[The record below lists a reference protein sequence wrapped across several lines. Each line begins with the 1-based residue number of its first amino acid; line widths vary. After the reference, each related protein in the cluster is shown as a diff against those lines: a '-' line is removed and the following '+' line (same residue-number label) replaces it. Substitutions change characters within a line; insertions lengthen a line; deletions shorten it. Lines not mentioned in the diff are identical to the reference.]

1 MSMASNER
9 IVPVAIESEMR
20 NSYLNYSMSVIISR
34 ALPDVR
40 DGLKPVHRR
49 VLTAMNDLS
58 LSHTR
63 AYRKSAKV
71 TGDVTGNYHPH
82 GTQAVYDTIVRM
94 AQEFALRYPLVDGQG
109 NFGSVDGDP
118 AAAERYTEVRMTA
131 FAEEMLADLDKE
143 TVDFGPNYDE
153 SRTMPMVLPAKVP
166 NLLVNGAAGIAV
178 GMATNIPPHNMR
190 EICEAAIAVLDN
202 PELPDEDLLKI
213 VRGPDFPT
221 AGIVLGRL
229 GIREAYTTG
238 RGRVI
243 VRARTH
249 VEEMKGER
257 EAIII
262 DELPYQVNKASLIE
276 RIAELVKDE
285 VITDIADIRDESS
298 REGMRAVII
307 LKRDADARVVEN
319 QLFKH
324 TQMQITFGII
334 MLALVN
340 NRPEVLSLHELLQHW
355 LNHREAVVVR
365 RTRFDL
371 RKAEERAHI
380 LEGLR
385 IALDHIDEIVALIR
399 GSKDVETARGGLMTK
414 FKLSEAQASAILEMR
429 LQRLTGLERQKV
441 EDEYQELLKII
452 AELKAIL
459 ADRARV
465 LEVIRKE
472 IEEIRDAYG
481 DERKTEIV
489 DAGPVDF
496 NIEDLIAEEDMVITI
511 SHAGYIKR
519 IALDAYR
526 QQKRGGRGVTGIK
539 MRDEDFVEHIFIA
552 STHSYILFFTDL
564 GRCHW
569 VKVHEIPEAGRAAR
583 GKAIVNLLG
592 LQEGERI
599 SGRIPVSEFRE
610 DQYLVL
616 ATKRGVIKKTVLSD
630 YGRPRRGG
638 IIAVNLRDGDALI
651 GAAIT
656 NGSQEIVLAKKN
668 GRSIRFNESGVR
680 AMGRAATGVKGTTLV
695 GDDEVVAMV
704 VVGAA
709 ATLLTVT
716 QNGFGKRSPIEDYPV
731 KNRGGIGVINIKTTE
746 RNGKVVTIQEVK
758 DNDQM
763 MIITKNGIV
772 IRCPIGGINVIGR
785 NTQGVRLINLEES
798 DRVVDVAHL
807 AVEEEDES

>member
-1 MSMASNER
+1 
-9 IVPVAIESEMR
+9 
-20 NSYLNYSMSVIISR
+20 MSVIISR

-58 LSHTR
+58 LAHNR

-82 GTQAVYDTIVRM
+82 GTTAVYDTIVRM
-94 AQEFALRYPLVDGQG
+94 AQDFALRYPLVDGQG

-131 FAEEMLADLDKE
+131 FAEELLADLEKE

-153 SRTMPMVLPAKVP
+153 SRTMPLVLPAKVP

-178 GMATNIPPHNMR
+178 GMATNIPPHNIR
-190 EICEAAIAVLDN
+190 EICDASIAVLDN
-202 PELPDEDLLKI
+202 PDIPDEELLRI
-213 VRGPDFPT
+213 VKGPDFPT
-221 AGIVLGRL
+221 AGIVLGKL

-249 VEEMKGER
+249 VEETKGDR

-262 DELPYQVNKASLIE
+262 DELPYQVNKATLIE
-276 RIAELVKDE
+276 RIADLVKDD
-285 VITDIADIRDESS
+285 VISEIADIRDESN
-298 REGMRAVII
+298 REGMRVVII

-340 NRPEVLSLHELLQHW
+340 NRPEVLSLHELIQHW

-365 RTRFDL
+365 RTKFEL

-385 IALDHIDEIVALIR
+385 IALDHIDAVVALIR
-399 GSKDVETARGGLMTK
+399 ASRDVETARNGLMAQ
-414 FKLSEAQASAILEMR
+414 FKLSEAQSNAILEMR

-441 EDEYQELLKII
+441 EDEYNELLKLI

-459 ADRARV
+459 ADRQRV
-465 LEVIRKE
+465 LGVIRTE
-472 IEEIRDAYG
+472 IAEIREAYG

-489 DAGPVDF
+489 DAGPADF
-496 NIEDLIAEEDMVITI
+496 NVEDLIAEEDMVITI

-599 SGRIPVSEFRE
+599 SGRVPVSEFRE

-616 ATKRGVIKKTVLSD
+616 ATKRGIIKKTVLSD

-651 GAAIT
+651 AAAIT

-668 GRSIRFNESGVR
+668 GRTIRFNESGVR

-695 GDDEVVAMV
+695 GDDEVVGMV
-704 VVGAA
+704 VVGAG
-709 ATLLTVT
+709 ATLLSVT
-716 QNGFGKRSPIEDYPV
+716 ENGFGKRSPLEDYPV

-772 IRCPIGGINVIGR
+772 IRCPISGISIIGR
-785 NTQGVRLINLEES
+785 NTQGVRLINLEDT

-807 AVEEEDES
+807 AMEDEAEAEA

>member
-1 MSMASNER
+1 MSTNER
-9 IVPVAIESEMR
+9 IVPIPIETEMR

-58 LSHTR
+58 LAHTR
-63 AYRKSAKV
+63 PYRKSAKV

-82 GTQAVYDTIVRM
+82 GTTAVYDTIVRM
-94 AQEFALRYPLVDGQG
+94 AQDFALRYPLVDGQG

-118 AAAERYTEVRMTA
+118 AAAERYTEIRMTA
-131 FAEEMLADLDKE
+131 FAEEMLADLEKE

-190 EICEAAIAVLDN
+190 EICDAAIAVLDN
-202 PELPDEDLLKI
+202 SEVSDEELLKI
-213 VRGPDFPT
+213 VKGPDFPT

-249 VEEMKGER
+249 MEEMKGDR

-262 DELPYQVNKASLIE
+262 DELPYQVNKATLIE

-285 VITDIADIRDESS
+285 VISDIADIRDESS
-298 REGMRAVII
+298 REGMRVVII
-307 LKRDADARVVEN
+307 LKRDGDSRVVEN

-324 TQMQITFGII
+324 TQMQVTFGII
-334 MLALVN
+334 MLSLVN
-340 NRPEVLSLHELLQHW
+340 NRPEVLSLHEMLQHW

-365 RTRFDL
+365 RTKFDL

-385 IALDHIDEIVALIR
+385 IALDHIDEVVALIR
-399 GSKDVETARGGLMTK
+399 ASKDTETARNGLMTN
-414 FKLSEAQASAILEMR
+414 FKLSEIQASAILDMR

-441 EDEYQELLKII
+441 EDEYQELLKLI

-465 LEVIRKE
+465 LGVIRTE
-472 IEEIRDAYG
+472 IAEIREAYG

-489 DAGPVDF
+489 DAGPADF
-496 NIEDLIAEEDMVITI
+496 NVEDLIAEEDMVITI

-592 LQEGERI
+592 LQEGERV
-599 SGRIPVSEFRE
+599 SGRLKVAEFRE

-651 GAAIT
+651 AAAIT
-656 NGSQEIVLAKKN
+656 NGDQEIVLAKKN
-668 GRSIRFNESGVR
+668 GRSIRFHEKTVR
-680 AMGRAATGVKGTTLV
+680 PMGRSATGVKGTTLV
-695 GDDEVVAMV
+695 GDDEVVGMV
-704 VVGAA
+704 VVGAGA
-709 ATLLTVT
+709 SLLTVT
-716 QNGFGKRSPIEDYPV
+716 ENGYGKRSPLEEYPV
-731 KNRGGIGVINIKTTE
+731 KGRGGIGVINIKTTD

-772 IRCPIGGINVIGR
+772 IRCPISGINVIGR
-785 NTQGVRLINLEES
+785 NTQGVRLINLEDT

-807 AVEEEDES
+807 AVEDEDEAQ

>member
-1 MSMASNER
+1 MSINER
-9 IVPVAIESEMR
+9 IVPVAIVDEMR

-58 LSHTR
+58 LAHNR
-63 AYRKSAKV
+63 AFRKSAKV

-94 AQEFALRYPLVDGQG
+94 AQDFALRYPLVDGQG

-118 AAAERYTEVRMTA
+118 PAAERYTEVRMTA
-131 FAEEMLADLDKE
+131 FAEEMLADLEKE

-153 SRTMPMVLPAKVP
+153 SRTMPIVLPAKVP
-166 NLLVNGAAGIAV
+166 NLLVNGSAGIAV

-190 EICEAAIAVLDN
+190 EICDAAIVVLDN
-202 PELPDEDLLKI
+202 PDVADEDLLHI
-213 VRGPDFPT
+213 VKGPDFPT

-238 RGRVI
+238 RGRVV

-249 VEEMKGER
+249 VEETKGDR

-262 DELPYQVNKASLIE
+262 DELPYQVNKAMLIE
-276 RIAELVKDE
+276 RIADLVKDD
-285 VITDIADIRDESS
+285 VVGDIADIRDESN
-298 REGMRAVII
+298 REGMRVVII

-324 TQMQITFGII
+324 TQMQVTFGII

-340 NRPEVLSLHELLQHW
+340 NRPEVLTLREMIQHW
-355 LNHREAVVVR
+355 LNHRESVVLR

-399 GSKDVETARGGLMTK
+399 ASKDVETARAGLMGN
-414 FKLSEAQASAILEMR
+414 FGLSEIQANAILEMR
-429 LQRLTGLERQKV
+429 LQRLTGLERQKI
-441 EDEYQELLKII
+441 EDEYQGLLKLI
-452 AELKAIL
+452 AELKAVL
-459 ADRARV
+459 ADRKKV
-465 LEVIRKE
+465 LAIIKDEIAEVREK
-472 IEEIRDAYG
+472 YG

-496 NIEDLIAEEDMVITI
+496 NVEDLIAEEDMVITI

-519 IALDAYR
+519 LPIDAYR

-539 MRDEDFVEHIFIA
+539 MRDEDFVDNIFIA
-552 STHSYILFFTDL
+552 STHSYILFFTDR

-592 LQEGERI
+592 LQEGERVT
-599 SGRIPVSEFRE
+599 GRVPVSEFRE
-610 DQYLVL
+610 DRFLLL
-616 ATKRGVIKKTVLSD
+616 ATRKGLVKKTNLSE

-638 IIAVNLRDGDALI
+638 IIAVNLRDGDMLI

-656 NGSQEIVLAKKN
+656 NGDQDIVLAKKN
-668 GRSIRFNESGVR
+668 GRSIRFHEGDVR
-680 AMGRAATGVKGTTLV
+680 AMGRAATGVKGTTLREN
-695 GDDEVVAMV
+695 DEVVGMV
-704 VVGAA
+704 VVSKG

-716 QNGFGKRSPIEDYPV
+716 EKGYGKRSPLEEYPV
-731 KNRGGIGVINIKTTE
+731 KGRGGIGVINIKTTD

-763 MIITKNGIV
+763 MLITKDGIV
-772 IRCPIGGINVIGR
+772 IRCPVSGISVIGR
-785 NTQGVRLINLEES
+785 NTQGVRLINLDEG
-798 DRVVDVAHL
+798 DRVVDVAHM
-807 AVEEEDES
+807 AVEEEEA

>member
-1 MSMASNER
+1 MSINER
-9 IVPVAIESEMR
+9 IVPIPIEDEMR

-63 AYRKSAKV
+63 PFRKSAKV

-94 AQEFALRYPLVDGQG
+94 AQDFALRYPLVDGQG

-118 AAAERYTEVRMTA
+118 PAAERYTEVRMTS
-131 FAEEMLADLDKE
+131 FAEEMLADLEKE

-153 SRTMPMVLPAKVP
+153 SRTMPIVLPAKVP

-190 EICEAAIAVLDN
+190 EICDASIAVLDN
-202 PELPDEDLLKI
+202 PDVEIEDLLEVVK
-213 VRGPDFPT
+213 GPDFPT

-229 GIREAYTTG
+229 GIREAYKNG
-238 RGRVI
+238 RGRVV

-249 VEEMKGER
+249 VEETKNDR

-262 DELPYQVNKASLIE
+262 DELPYQVNKAMLIE
-276 RIAELVKDE
+276 RIAELVKDD
-285 VITDIADIRDESS
+285 VISDIADIRDESN
-298 REGMRAVII
+298 REGMRVVII
-307 LKRDADARVVEN
+307 LKRDADVRVVEN
-319 QLFKH
+319 QLYKH
-324 TQMQITFGII
+324 TQMQMTFGII

-340 NRPEVLSLHELLQHW
+340 NRPEVLNLRDMIQHW
-355 LNHREAVVVR
+355 LNHRESVVVR
-365 RTRFDL
+365 RTKYDL

-399 GSKDVETARGGLMTK
+399 ASKDVEAARQGLMSQ
-414 FKLSEAQASAILEMR
+414 FGLSELQANAILEMR
-429 LQRLTGLERQKV
+429 LQRLTGLERQKI
-441 EDEYQELLKII
+441 EDEYQALLKLI
-452 AELKAIL
+452 AELKGIL
-459 ADRARV
+459 ADRAKV
-465 LEVIRKE
+465 LAIIKAE
-472 IEEIRDAYG
+472 IVEMREKYG
-481 DERKTEIV
+481 DDRKTEIV

-539 MRDEDFVEHIFIA
+539 MRDEDFVDNIFIA
-552 STHSYILFFTDL
+552 STHSYILFFTDR

-592 LQEGERI
+592 LQEGERVT
-599 SGRIPVSEFRE
+599 GRVPVGEFR
-610 DQYLVL
+610 DDRFLLMATRSGLV
-616 ATKRGVIKKTVLSD
+616 KKTNLSE

-638 IIAVNLRDGDALI
+638 IIAVNLREGDNLI
-651 GAAIT
+651 GAAVT
-656 NGSQEIVLAKKN
+656 NGDQDIVLAKKN
-668 GRSIRFNESGVR
+668 GRTIRFHEGDVR
-680 AMGRAATGVKGTTLV
+680 AMGRAATGVKGTTLR
-695 GDDEVVAMV
+695 DNDEVVGMV
-704 VVGAA
+704 VVDQGAS
-709 ATLLTVT
+709 LLSVT
-716 QNGFGKRSPIEDYPV
+716 ENGYGKRSPLEEYPV
-731 KNRGGIGVINIKTTE
+731 KGRGGIGVINIKTTA

-763 MIITKNGIV
+763 MLITKDGIV
-772 IRCPIGGINVIGR
+772 IRCPVAGISVIGR
-785 NTQGVRLINLEES
+785 NTQGVRLINLEEG

-807 AVEEEDES
+807 AVEEEEA

>member
-1 MSMASNER
+1 MSTNER
-9 IVPVAIESEMR
+9 IVPVPIESEMR

-58 LSHTR
+58 LAHTR
-63 AYRKSAKV
+63 PYRKSAKV

-82 GTQAVYDTIVRM
+82 GTTAVYDTIVRM
-94 AQEFALRYPLVDGQG
+94 AQDFALRYPLVDGQG

-131 FAEEMLADLDKE
+131 FAEEMLADLEKE
-143 TVDFGPNYDE
+143 TVDYGPNYDE

-190 EICEAAIAVLDN
+190 EICDAAIAVLDN
-202 PELPDEDLLKI
+202 SDIADEELLKI
-213 VRGPDFPT
+213 VKGPDFPT

-249 VEEMKGER
+249 VEEMKGDR

-298 REGMRAVII
+298 REGMRVVII

-340 NRPEVLSLHELLQHW
+340 NRPEVLSLHEMLQHW
-355 LNHREAVVVR
+355 LNHRESVVVR
-365 RTRFDL
+365 RTKFDL

-385 IALDHIDEIVALIR
+385 IALDHIDEIVTLIR
-399 GSKDVETARGGLMTK
+399 GSKDVETARNGLMTK
-414 FKLSEAQASAILEMR
+414 FKLSEIQASAILEMR

-441 EDEYQELLKII
+441 EDEYQELLKLI

-459 ADRARV
+459 ADRSRV
-465 LEVIRKE
+465 LGVIRTE
-472 IEEIRDAYG
+472 IAEIREAYG

-489 DAGPVDF
+489 DAGPADF
-496 NIEDLIAEEDMVITI
+496 NVEDLIAEEDMVITI

-592 LQEGERI
+592 LQEGERV
-599 SGRIPVSEFRE
+599 SGRLKVAEFRE

-638 IIAVNLRDGDALI
+638 IIAVNLRDGDSLI
-651 GAAIT
+651 AAAIT
-656 NGSQEIVLAKKN
+656 NGDQEIVLAKKN
-668 GRSIRFNESGVR
+668 GRSIRFHEKTVR
-680 AMGRAATGVKGTTLV
+680 PMGRSATGVKGTTLV
-695 GDDEVVAMV
+695 GDDEVVGMV
-704 VVGAA
+704 VVGAGA
-709 ATLLTVT
+709 SLLTVT
-716 QNGFGKRSPIEDYPV
+716 ENGYGKRSPLEEYPV
-731 KNRGGIGVINIKTTE
+731 KGRGGIGVINIKTTD

-772 IRCPIGGINVIGR
+772 IRCPISGINVIGR
-785 NTQGVRLINLEES
+785 NTQGVRLINLEDS

-807 AVEEEDES
+807 AVEDEDEA

>member
-1 MSMASNER
+1 MATNER
-9 IVPVAIESEMR
+9 IVPVPIESEMR
-20 NSYLNYSMSVIISR
+20 NSYLDYSMSVIISR

-58 LSHTR
+58 LAHNR

-82 GTQAVYDTIVRM
+82 GTAAVYDTIVRM
-94 AQEFALRYPLVDGQG
+94 AQDFALRYPLVDGQG

-153 SRTMPMVLPAKVP
+153 SRLMPLVLPAKVP

-178 GMATNIPPHNMR
+178 GMATNIPPHNIR
-190 EICEAAIAVLDN
+190 EICEASIAVLDN
-202 PELPDEDLLKI
+202 PELPDEELLRI
-213 VRGPDFPT
+213 VKGPDFPT

-262 DELPYQVNKASLIE
+262 DELPYQVNKATLIE
-276 RIAELVKDE
+276 RIADLVKDD
-285 VITDIADIRDESS
+285 VVSDIADIRDESS
-298 REGMRAVII
+298 REGMRVVII

-340 NRPEVLSLHELLQHW
+340 NRPEVLSLHELIQHW

-365 RTRFDL
+365 RTKFEL

-399 GSKDVETARGGLMTK
+399 GSKDVDTARAGLMTR
-414 FKLSEAQASAILEMR
+414 FKLSEAQANAILEMR
-429 LQRLTGLERQKV
+429 LQRLTGLERQKI
-441 EDEYQELLKII
+441 EDEYQELLKLI
-452 AELKAIL
+452 AELKSIL

-465 LEVIRKE
+465 LGVIRRE
-472 IEEIRDAYG
+472 IEEVRDAYG

-489 DAGPVDF
+489 DAGPADF
-496 NIEDLIAEEDMVITI
+496 NVEDLIAEEDMVITI

-526 QQKRGGRGVTGIK
+526 QQRRGGRGVTGIK
-539 MRDEDFVEHIFIA
+539 MRDEDFVEHLFIA

-583 GKAIVNLLG
+583 GKAVVNLLG

-599 SGRIPVSEFRE
+599 SGRVPVSEFRE

-616 ATKRGVIKKTVLSD
+616 ATRRGIIKKTVLSD

-638 IIAVNLRDGDALI
+638 IIAVNLRDGDSLI
-651 GAAIT
+651 AAAIT
-656 NGSQEIVLAKKN
+656 NGGQEIVLAKKN
-668 GRSIRFNESGVR
+668 GRSIRFHESDVR

-695 GDDEVVAMV
+695 GDDEVVGMV
-704 VVGAA
+704 VVAA
-709 ATLLTVT
+709 GATLLTVT
-716 QNGFGKRSPIEDYPV
+716 ENGFGKRSPLEDYPV
-731 KNRGGIGVINIKTTE
+731 KHRGGIGVINIKTTV

-772 IRCPIGGINVIGR
+772 IRCPISGISVIGR
-785 NTQGVRLINLEES
+785 NTQGVRLINLEDN

-807 AVEEEDES
+807 AMEDEDEA

>member
-1 MSMASNER
+1 MANNER
-9 IVPVAIESEMR
+9 IVPVPIESEMR

-58 LSHTR
+58 LTHTR

-82 GTQAVYDTIVRM
+82 GTAAVYDTIVRM

-118 AAAERYTEVRMTA
+118 PAAERYTEVRMTA
-131 FAEEMLADLDKE
+131 FAEELLADLEKE
-143 TVDFGPNYDE
+143 TVDYGPNYDE
-153 SRTMPMVLPAKVP
+153 SRTMPLVMPSRVP

-190 EICEAAIAVLDN
+190 EICDASIAVLNN
-202 PELPDEDLLKI
+202 PDVPDDELLQI
-213 VRGPDFPT
+213 VKGPDFPT
-221 AGIVLGRL
+221 AGIVLGKL
-229 GIREAYTTG
+229 GISEAYRTG

-249 VEEMKGER
+249 VEEMKGDR

-262 DELPYQVNKASLIE
+262 DELPYQVNKAMLIE
-276 RIAELVKDE
+276 RIAELVKDD
-285 VITDIADIRDESS
+285 VISDIADIRDESS
-298 REGMRAVII
+298 REGMRVVII
-307 LKRDADARVVEN
+307 LKRDADVRVVEN

-324 TQMQITFGII
+324 TQMQVTFGII

-340 NRPEVLSLHELLQHW
+340 NRPEVLALRDMIQHW
-355 LNHREAVVVR
+355 LNHREAVVLR
-365 RTRFDL
+365 RTKFDL

-399 GSKDVETARGGLMTK
+399 GSKDVETARSGLMTR
-414 FKLSEAQASAILEMR
+414 FGLSEVQASAILEMR
-429 LQRLTGLERQKV
+429 LQRLTGLERQKI
-441 EDEYQELLKII
+441 EDEYQELLKLI
-452 AELKAIL
+452 AELKSILGDRKKVLAII
-459 ADRARV
+459 
-465 LEVIRKE
+465 ESEIKE
-472 IEEIRDAYG
+472 IREKYG
-481 DERKTEIV
+481 DDRKTEIL
-489 DAGPVDF
+489 DSGPVDF
-496 NIEDLIAEEDMVITI
+496 NVEDLIAEEDMVITI

-539 MRDEDFVEHIFIA
+539 MRDEDFVEHIFVA
-552 STHSYILFFTDL
+552 STHSYILFFTDM

-599 SGRIPVSEFRE
+599 AGRVPVSKFRD

-616 ATKRGVIKKTVLSD
+616 ATKKGVIKKTVLSD

-638 IIAVNLRDGDALI
+638 IIAVNLRDGDELI
-651 GAAIT
+651 DAAIT
-656 NGSQEIVLAKKN
+656 NGTQDIVLAKKN
-668 GRSIRFNESGVR
+668 GRSIRFHESGVR

-695 GDDEVVAMV
+695 SDDEVVGMV
-704 VVGAA
+704 VVDTG

-716 QNGFGKRSPIEDYPV
+716 ENGFGKRSPLEDYPV
-731 KNRGGIGVINIKTTE
+731 KGRGGIGVINIKASA

-772 IRCPIGGINVIGR
+772 IRCPISGISVIGR
-785 NTQGVRLINLEES
+785 NTQGVRLINLE
-798 DRVVDVAHL
+798 DDDKVVDVAHL
-807 AVEEEDES
+807 AMEDEAEA

>member
-1 MSMASNER
+1 MATNER
-9 IVPVAIESEMR
+9 IVPVPIESEMR
-20 NSYLNYSMSVIISR
+20 NSYLDYSMSVIISR

-58 LSHTR
+58 LAHNR

-82 GTQAVYDTIVRM
+82 GTAAVYDTIVRM
-94 AQEFALRYPLVDGQG
+94 AQDFALRYPLVDGQG

-153 SRTMPMVLPAKVP
+153 SRLMPLVLPAKVP

-178 GMATNIPPHNMR
+178 GMATNIPPHNIR
-190 EICEAAIAVLDN
+190 EICEASIAVLDN
-202 PELPDEDLLKI
+202 PELPDEELLRI
-213 VRGPDFPT
+213 VKGPDFPT

-262 DELPYQVNKASLIE
+262 DELPYQVNKATLIE
-276 RIAELVKDE
+276 RIADLVKDD
-285 VITDIADIRDESS
+285 VVSDIADIRDESS
-298 REGMRAVII
+298 REGMRVVII

-340 NRPEVLSLHELLQHW
+340 NRPEVLSLHELIQHW

-365 RTRFDL
+365 RTKFEL

-399 GSKDVETARGGLMTK
+399 GSKDVDTARAGLMTR
-414 FKLSEAQASAILEMR
+414 FKLSEAQANAILEMR
-429 LQRLTGLERQKV
+429 LQRLTGLERQKI
-441 EDEYQELLKII
+441 EDEYQELLKLI
-452 AELKAIL
+452 AELKSIL

-465 LEVIRKE
+465 LGVIRRE
-472 IEEIRDAYG
+472 IEEVRDAYG

-489 DAGPVDF
+489 DAGPADF
-496 NIEDLIAEEDMVITI
+496 NVEDLIAEEDMVITI

-526 QQKRGGRGVTGIK
+526 QQRRGGRGVTGIK

-583 GKAIVNLLG
+583 GKAVVNLLG

-599 SGRIPVSEFRE
+599 SGRVPVSEFRE

-616 ATKRGVIKKTVLSD
+616 ATRRGIIKKTVLSD

-638 IIAVNLRDGDALI
+638 IIAVNLRDGDSLI
-651 GAAIT
+651 AAAIT
-656 NGSQEIVLAKKN
+656 NGGQEIVLAKKN
-668 GRSIRFNESGVR
+668 GRSIRFHESDVR

-695 GDDEVVAMV
+695 GDDEVVGMV
-704 VVGAA
+704 VVAA
-709 ATLLTVT
+709 GATLLTVT
-716 QNGFGKRSPIEDYPV
+716 ENGFGKRSPLEDYPV
-731 KNRGGIGVINIKTTE
+731 KHRGGIGVINIKTTV

-772 IRCPIGGINVIGR
+772 IRCPISGISVIGR
-785 NTQGVRLINLEES
+785 NTQGVRLINLEDN

-807 AVEEEDES
+807 AMEDEDEA

>member
-1 MSMASNER
+1 MATNER
-9 IVPVAIESEMR
+9 IVPVPIESEMR

-58 LSHTR
+58 LAHTR
-63 AYRKSAKV
+63 PYRKSAKV

-82 GTQAVYDTIVRM
+82 GTTAVYDTIVRM
-94 AQEFALRYPLVDGQG
+94 AQDFALRYPLVDGQG

-131 FAEEMLADLDKE
+131 FAEEMLADLEKE

-202 PELPDEDLLKI
+202 SEIPDEELLKI
-213 VRGPDFPT
+213 VKGPDFPT

-249 VEEMKGER
+249 IEEMKGER

-262 DELPYQVNKASLIE
+262 DELPYQVNKASLVE
-276 RIAELVKDE
+276 RIAELVKDD
-285 VITDIADIRDESS
+285 VISDIADIRDESS
-298 REGMRAVII
+298 REGMRVVII
-307 LKRDADARVVEN
+307 LKRDGDVRVVEN

-324 TQMQITFGII
+324 TQMQVTFGII

-355 LNHREAVVVR
+355 LNHRESVIVR
-365 RTRFDL
+365 RTKFDL

-385 IALDHIDEIVALIR
+385 IALDHIDAIVTLIR
-399 GSKDVETARGGLMTK
+399 GSKDVETARNGLMTQ
-414 FKLSEAQASAILEMR
+414 FKLSEIQASAILEMR

-441 EDEYQELLKII
+441 EDEYQELLKLI
-452 AELKAIL
+452 AELKSIL
-459 ADRARV
+459 ADRAKV
-465 LEVIRKE
+465 LAVIRTE
-472 IEEIRDAYG
+472 IEEVRDAYG

-496 NIEDLIAEEDMVITI
+496 NVEDLIAEEDMVITI

-519 IALDAYR
+519 IALDAYK

-592 LQEGERI
+592 LQEGERV
-599 SGRIPVSEFRE
+599 SGRLKVAEFRE

-651 GAAIT
+651 AAAIT
-656 NGSQEIVLAKKN
+656 NGNQEIVLAKKN
-668 GRSIRFNESGVR
+668 GRTIRFNESHVR
-680 AMGRAATGVKGTTLV
+680 PMGRSATGVKGTTLV
-695 GDDEVVAMV
+695 GDDEVVGMV
-704 VVGAA
+704 VVGAGA
-709 ATLLTVT
+709 SLLSVT
-716 QNGFGKRSPIEDYPV
+716 ENGYGKRSPLEEYPV
-731 KNRGGIGVINIKTTE
+731 KGRGGIGVINIKTTE

-772 IRCPIGGINVIGR
+772 IRCPVSGINVIGR
-785 NTQGVRLINLEES
+785 NTQGVRLINLEDN

-807 AVEEEDES
+807 AVEDEDEA

>member
-1 MSMASNER
+1 MANNER
-9 IVPVAIESEMR
+9 IVPVPIESEMR

-82 GTQAVYDTIVRM
+82 GTTAVYDTIVRM
-94 AQEFALRYPLVDGQG
+94 AQEFSLRYPLVDGQG

-131 FAEEMLADLDKE
+131 FAEELLADLDKE
-143 TVDFGPNYDE
+143 TVDYGPNYDE
-153 SRTMPMVLPAKVP
+153 SRTMPLVMPARVP

-178 GMATNIPPHNMR
+178 GMATNIPPHNLT
-190 EICEAAIAVLDN
+190 EICDASIAVLQN
-202 PELPDEDLLKI
+202 PEVADDELLQI
-213 VRGPDFPT
+213 VKGPDFPT
-221 AGIVLGRL
+221 AGIVLGKL
-229 GIREAYTTG
+229 GISSAYRTG

-249 VEEMKGER
+249 VEEMKNDR

-262 DELPYQVNKASLIE
+262 DELPYQVNKAQLIE
-276 RIAELVKDE
+276 RIAELVKDD
-285 VITDIADIRDESS
+285 VISDIADIRDESS
-298 REGMRAVII
+298 REGMRVVII
-307 LKRDADARVVEN
+307 LKRDADVRVVEN

-324 TQMQITFGII
+324 TQLQVTFGII

-340 NRPEVLSLHELLQHW
+340 NRPEVLSLRDMIQHW
-355 LNHREAVVVR
+355 LNHREAVIVR
-365 RTRFDL
+365 RTKFDL

-399 GSKDVETARGGLMTK
+399 ASKDVETARSGLMSN
-414 FKLSEAQASAILEMR
+414 FKLSEIQASAILEMR
-429 LQRLTGLERQKV
+429 LQRLTGLERQKI
-441 EDEYQELLKII
+441 EDEYQELLTLI

-459 ADRARV
+459 ADRKRV
-465 LEVIRKE
+465 LAI
-472 IEEIRDAYG
+472 IEAEIREIKEKYG
-481 DERKTEIV
+481 DERKTEIL
-489 DAGPVDF
+489 DSGPVDF

-552 STHSYILFFTDL
+552 STHSYILFFTDM

-583 GKAIVNLLG
+583 GKAVVNLLG
-592 LQEGERI
+592 LQEGERLA
-599 SGRIPVSEFRE
+599 GRIPVSEFRE
-610 DQYLVL
+610 DQFLVL
-616 ATKRGVIKKTVLSD
+616 ATKKGIIKKTVLSD

-638 IIAVNLRDGDALI
+638 IIAVNLRDGDELI
-651 GAAIT
+651 DAAIT
-656 NGSQEIVLAKKN
+656 NGNQDIVLAKKN
-668 GRSIRFNESGVR
+668 GRSIRFHESGVR
-680 AMGRAATGVKGTTLV
+680 GMGRAATGVKGTTLV
-695 GDDEVVAMV
+695 GGDEVVGMV
-704 VVGAA
+704 VVTAGAS
-709 ATLLTVT
+709 LLTVT
-716 QNGFGKRSPIEDYPV
+716 ENGFGKRSPLEEYPV
-731 KNRGGIGVINIKTTE
+731 KNRGGIGVINIKTTD

-772 IRCPIGGINVIGR
+772 IRCPIAGISVIGR
-785 NTQGVRLINLEES
+785 NTQGVRLINLE
-798 DRVVDVAHL
+798 DDDKVVDVAHL
-807 AVEEEDES
+807 AMEEEAEA

>member
-1 MSMASNER
+1 MATNER
-9 IVPVAIESEMR
+9 IVPVPIESEMR

-58 LSHTR
+58 LAHTR
-63 AYRKSAKV
+63 PYRKSAKV

-82 GTQAVYDTIVRM
+82 GTTAVYDTIVRM
-94 AQEFALRYPLVDGQG
+94 AQDFALRYPLVDGQG

-118 AAAERYTEVRMTA
+118 AAAERYTEIRMTA
-131 FAEEMLADLDKE
+131 FAEEMLADLEKE

-190 EICEAAIAVLDN
+190 EICDAAIAVLDN
-202 PELPDEDLLKI
+202 SEVSDEELLKI
-213 VRGPDFPT
+213 VKGPDFPT

-249 VEEMKGER
+249 MEEMKGDR

-262 DELPYQVNKASLIE
+262 DELPYQVNKATLIE

-285 VITDIADIRDESS
+285 VISDIADIRDESS
-298 REGMRAVII
+298 REGMRVVII
-307 LKRDADARVVEN
+307 LKRDGDSRVVEN

-324 TQMQITFGII
+324 TQMQVTFGII
-334 MLALVN
+334 MLSLVN
-340 NRPEVLSLHELLQHW
+340 NRPEVLSLHEMLQHW

-365 RTRFDL
+365 RTKFDL

-385 IALDHIDEIVALIR
+385 IALDHIDEVVALIR
-399 GSKDVETARGGLMTK
+399 TSKDTETARNGLMTN
-414 FKLSEAQASAILEMR
+414 FKLSEIQASAILDMR

-441 EDEYQELLKII
+441 EDEYQELLKLI

-465 LEVIRKE
+465 LGVIRTE
-472 IEEIRDAYG
+472 IAEIREAYG

-489 DAGPVDF
+489 DAGPADF
-496 NIEDLIAEEDMVITI
+496 NVEDLIAEEDMVITI

-592 LQEGERI
+592 LQEGERV
-599 SGRIPVSEFRE
+599 SGRLKVAEFRE

-651 GAAIT
+651 AAAIT
-656 NGSQEIVLAKKN
+656 NGDQEIVLAKKN
-668 GRSIRFNESGVR
+668 GRSIRFHEKTVR
-680 AMGRAATGVKGTTLV
+680 PMGRSATGVKGTTLV
-695 GDDEVVAMV
+695 GDDEVVGMV
-704 VVGAA
+704 VVGAGA
-709 ATLLTVT
+709 SLLTVT
-716 QNGFGKRSPIEDYPV
+716 ENGYGKRSPLEEYPV
-731 KNRGGIGVINIKTTE
+731 KGRGGIGVINIKTTD

-772 IRCPIGGINVIGR
+772 IRCPISGINVIGR
-785 NTQGVRLINLEES
+785 NTQGVRLINLEDT

-807 AVEEEDES
+807 AVEDEDEAQ

>member
-1 MSMASNER
+1 
-9 IVPVAIESEMR
+9 
-20 NSYLNYSMSVIISR
+20 MSVIISR

-58 LSHTR
+58 LTHTR

-82 GTQAVYDTIVRM
+82 GTTAVYDTIVRM
-94 AQEFALRYPLVDGQG
+94 AQEFSLRYPLVDGQG

-118 AAAERYTEVRMTA
+118 AAAERYTEVRMTP
-131 FAEEMLADLDKE
+131 FAEELLADLDKE
-143 TVDFGPNYDE
+143 TVDYGPNYDE
-153 SRTMPMVLPAKVP
+153 SRTMPLVMPARVP

-178 GMATNIPPHNMR
+178 GMATNIPPHNIA
-190 EICEAAIAVLDN
+190 EICEASIAVLRE
-202 PELPDEDLLKI
+202 PEVPDEELLKI
-213 VRGPDFPT
+213 VKGPDFPT
-221 AGIVLGRL
+221 AGIVLGKL

-249 VEEMKGER
+249 VEEMKNDR

-262 DELPYQVNKASLIE
+262 DELPYQVNKAMLIE
-276 RIAELVKDE
+276 RIAELVKDD
-285 VITDIADIRDESS
+285 VIGDIADIRDESS
-298 REGMRAVII
+298 REGMRVVII
-307 LKRDADARVVEN
+307 LKRDADVRVVEN

-324 TQMQITFGII
+324 TQMQVTFGII

-340 NRPEVLSLHELLQHW
+340 NRPEVLALRDMIQHW
-355 LNHREAVVVR
+355 LNHREVVVVR
-365 RTRFDL
+365 RTKFDL

-385 IALDHIDEIVALIR
+385 IALDHIDEVVALIR
-399 GSKDVETARGGLMTK
+399 ASKDVDTARSGLMAR
-414 FKLSEAQASAILEMR
+414 FGLSEIQSNAILDMR

-441 EDEYQELLKII
+441 EDEYQELLKLI

-459 ADRARV
+459 ADRKRV
-465 LEVIRKE
+465 LAIIETELVEIKE
-472 IEEIRDAYG
+472 KYG
-481 DERKTEIV
+481 DPRKTEIV
-489 DAGPVDF
+489 DSGPADF
-496 NIEDLIAEEDMVITI
+496 NVEDLIAEEDMVITI

-519 IALDAYR
+519 LALDAYR

-552 STHSYILFFTDL
+552 STHSYILFFTDM

-583 GKAIVNLLG
+583 GKAVVNLLG
-592 LQEGERI
+592 LQENERI
-599 SGRIPVSEFRE
+599 AGRIPVSEFRE
-610 DQYLVL
+610 DQFLVL
-616 ATKRGVIKKTVLSD
+616 ATKKGVIKKTVLSD

-638 IIAVNLRDGDALI
+638 IIAVNLRDGDELI
-651 GAAIT
+651 DSAIT
-656 NGSQEIVLAKKN
+656 NGNQDIVLAKKN
-668 GRSIRFNESGVR
+668 GRSIRFHESKVR
-680 AMGRAATGVKGTTLV
+680 PMGRAATGVKGTTLV
-695 GDDEVVAMV
+695 ADDEVVGMV
-704 VVGAA
+704 VVGAG

-716 QNGFGKRSPIEDYPV
+716 ENGFGKRSPLEDYPV
-731 KNRGGIGVINIKTTE
+731 KGRGGIGVINIKTTA

-772 IRCPIGGINVIGR
+772 IRCPISGISVIGR
-785 NTQGVRLINLEES
+785 NTQGVRLINLE
-798 DRVVDVAHL
+798 DDDKVVDVAHL
-807 AVEEEDES
+807 AMEDEADA

>member
-1 MSMASNER
+1 MATNER
-9 IVPVAIESEMR
+9 IVPVPIESEMR
-20 NSYLNYSMSVIISR
+20 NSYLDYSMSVIISR

-58 LSHTR
+58 LAHNR

-82 GTQAVYDTIVRM
+82 GTTAVYDTIVRM
-94 AQEFALRYPLVDGQG
+94 AQDFALRYPLVDGQG

-131 FAEEMLADLDKE
+131 FAAEMLADIDKE

-190 EICEAAIAVLDN
+190 EICEAALAVLDN
-202 PELPDEDLLKI
+202 PDVPDEELLRI
-213 VRGPDFPT
+213 VKGPDFPT
-221 AGIVLGRL
+221 AGIVLGRV

-249 VEEMKGER
+249 VEEMKGDR

-262 DELPYQVNKASLIE
+262 DELPYQVNKATLIE
-276 RIAELVKDE
+276 RMADLVKDD
-285 VITDIADIRDESS
+285 VISEIADIRDESS
-298 REGMRAVII
+298 REGMRVVII

-319 QLFKH
+319 QLMKH

-365 RTRFDL
+365 RTKFEL

-385 IALDHIDEIVALIR
+385 IALDHIDEVVKLIR
-399 GSKDVETARGGLMTK
+399 ASKDAETARTGLMTM
-414 FKLSEAQASAILEMR
+414 FQLSELQANAILEMR

-441 EDEYQELLKII
+441 EDEYQGLLKLIG
-452 AELKAIL
+452 ELKAIL
-459 ADRARV
+459 ADRQLV

-472 IEEIRDAYG
+472 IAEIREAYG

-489 DAGPVDF
+489 DAGPADF
-496 NIEDLIAEEDMVITI
+496 NVEDLIAEEDMVITI

-592 LQEGERI
+592 LQEGERV
-599 SGRIPVSEFRE
+599 SGRVPVSEFRE
-610 DQYLVL
+610 DQYLLL

-651 GAAIT
+651 AAAIT
-656 NGSQEIVLAKKN
+656 NGDQEIVLAKKN
-668 GRSIRFNESGVR
+668 GRTIRFHEKGVR

-695 GDDEVVAMV
+695 GGDEVVGMV
-704 VVGAA
+704 VVGAGA
-709 ATLLTVT
+709 SLLTVT
-716 QNGFGKRSPIEDYPV
+716 ENGFGKRSPLEDYPV

-772 IRCPIGGINVIGR
+772 IRCPISGINVIGR
-785 NTQGVRLINLEES
+785 NTQGVRLINLEDS

-807 AVEEEDES
+807 AMEDEDES

>member
-1 MSMASNER
+1 
-9 IVPVAIESEMR
+9 MR

-58 LSHTR
+58 LAHTR
-63 AYRKSAKV
+63 PYRKSAKV

-82 GTQAVYDTIVRM
+82 GTTAVYDTIVRM
-94 AQEFALRYPLVDGQG
+94 AQDFALRYPLVDGQG

-118 AAAERYTEVRMTA
+118 AAAERYTEIRMTA
-131 FAEEMLADLDKE
+131 FAEEMLADLEKE

-190 EICEAAIAVLDN
+190 EICDAAIAVLDN
-202 PELPDEDLLKI
+202 SEIPDEELLKI
-213 VRGPDFPT
+213 VKGPDFPT

-249 VEEMKGER
+249 MEEMKGDR

-285 VITDIADIRDESS
+285 VISDIADIRDESS
-298 REGMRAVII
+298 REGMRVVII
-307 LKRDADARVVEN
+307 LKRDGDSRVVEN

-324 TQMQITFGII
+324 TQMQVTFGII
-334 MLALVN
+334 MLSLVN
-340 NRPEVLSLHELLQHW
+340 NRPEVLSLHEMLQHW

-365 RTRFDL
+365 RTKFDL

-385 IALDHIDEIVALIR
+385 IALDHIDEVVALIR
-399 GSKDVETARGGLMTK
+399 ASKDAETARTGLMTK
-414 FKLSEAQASAILEMR
+414 FKLSEIQASAILEMR

-441 EDEYQELLKII
+441 EDEYQELLKLI

-459 ADRARV
+459 ADRVRV
-465 LEVIRKE
+465 LAVIRTE
-472 IEEIRDAYG
+472 IEEIREAYG

-489 DAGPVDF
+489 DAGPADF
-496 NIEDLIAEEDMVITI
+496 NVEDLIAEEDMVITI

-592 LQEGERI
+592 LQDGERV
-599 SGRIPVSEFRE
+599 SGRLKVAEFRE

-651 GAAIT
+651 AAAIT
-656 NGSQEIVLAKKN
+656 NGDQEIVLAKKN
-668 GRSIRFNESGVR
+668 GRSIRFHEKTVR
-680 AMGRAATGVKGTTLV
+680 PMGRSATGVKGTTLV
-695 GDDEVVAMV
+695 GDDEVVGMV
-704 VVGAA
+704 VVGAGA
-709 ATLLTVT
+709 SLLTVT
-716 QNGFGKRSPIEDYPV
+716 ENGYGKRSPLEEYPV
-731 KNRGGIGVINIKTTE
+731 KGRGGIGVINIKTTE

-772 IRCPIGGINVIGR
+772 IRCPISGINVIGR
-785 NTQGVRLINLEES
+785 NTQGVRLINLEDT

-807 AVEEEDES
+807 AVEEDEAEA

>member
-1 MSMASNER
+1 MPINER
-9 IVPVAIESEMR
+9 IVPIPIEEEMR

-58 LSHTR
+58 LAHNR
-63 AYRKSAKV
+63 AFRKSAKV

-94 AQEFALRYPLVDGQG
+94 AQDFALRYPLVDGQG

-118 AAAERYTEVRMTA
+118 PAAERYTEVRMTA
-131 FAEEMLADLDKE
+131 FAEEMLADLEKE

-153 SRTMPMVLPAKVP
+153 SRTMPIVLPAKVP

-178 GMATNIPPHNMR
+178 GMATNVPPHNMR
-190 EICEAAIAVLDN
+190 EICDACVAVLAD
-202 PELPDEDLLKI
+202 PEIADESLLHI
-213 VRGPDFPT
+213 VKGPDFPT
-221 AGIVLGRL
+221 AGIVLGRV

-238 RGRVI
+238 RGRVV

-249 VEEMKGER
+249 VEEMKGDR

-262 DELPYQVNKASLIE
+262 DELPYQVNKALLIE
-276 RIAELVKDE
+276 RIADLVKDD
-285 VITDIADIRDESS
+285 VVSDIADIRDESS
-298 REGMRAVII
+298 REGMRVVII

-324 TQMQITFGII
+324 TQMQVTFGII

-340 NRPEVLSLHELLQHW
+340 NRPEVLTLREMIQHW
-355 LNHREAVVVR
+355 LNHRESVVVR
-365 RTRFDL
+365 RTKFDL

-399 GSKDVETARGGLMTK
+399 GSKDVETAREGLMGR
-414 FKLSEAQASAILEMR
+414 FGLSELQANAILEMR
-429 LQRLTGLERQKV
+429 LQRLTGLERQKI
-441 EDEYQELLKII
+441 EDEYQALLKLI
-452 AELKAIL
+452 AELKAVL
-459 ADRARV
+459 ADRHKV
-465 LEVIRKE
+465 LAIIQQEIKEVREK
-472 IEEIRDAYG
+472 YG

-489 DAGPVDF
+489 DSGPVDF
-496 NIEDLIAEEDMVITI
+496 NVEDLIAEEDMVITI

-539 MRDEDFVEHIFIA
+539 MRDEDFVDNIFIA
-552 STHSYILFFTDL
+552 STHSYLLFFTDR

-592 LQEGERI
+592 LQEGERVT
-599 SGRIPVSEFRE
+599 GRVPVSEFR
-610 DQYLVL
+610 DDRYLML
-616 ATKRGVIKKTVLSD
+616 ATRKGIVKKTNLSE

-638 IIAVNLRDGDALI
+638 IIAVNLRDGDMLI
-651 GAAIT
+651 GAAVT
-656 NGSQEIVLAKKN
+656 NGDQDIVLAKKN
-668 GRSIRFNESGVR
+668 GRAIRFHEGDVR
-680 AMGRAATGVKGTTLV
+680 AMGRAATGVKGTTLR
-695 GDDEVVAMV
+695 DNDEVVGMV
-704 VVGAA
+704 VVSQG

-716 QNGFGKRSPIEDYPV
+716 ERGYGKRSPLEEYPV
-731 KNRGGIGVINIKTTE
+731 KGRGGIGVINIKTTE

-763 MIITKNGIV
+763 MLITKDGIV
-772 IRCPIGGINVIGR
+772 IRCPVSGISVIGR
-785 NTQGVRLINLEES
+785 NTQGVRLINLEEG

-807 AVEEEDES
+807 AVEEEEA

>member
-1 MSMASNER
+1 
-9 IVPVAIESEMR
+9 MR

-58 LSHTR
+58 LAHNR
-63 AYRKSAKV
+63 PYRKSAKV

-82 GTQAVYDTIVRM
+82 GTAAVYDTIVRM
-94 AQEFALRYPLVDGQG
+94 AQDFALRYPLVDGQG

-118 AAAERYTEVRMTA
+118 AAAERYTEVRMTS
-131 FAEEMLADLDKE
+131 FAEEMLADLEKE

-190 EICEAAIAVLDN
+190 EICEASLAVLDN
-202 PELPDEDLLKI
+202 PELPDEELLRI
-213 VRGPDFPT
+213 VKGPDFPT

-249 VEEMKGER
+249 VEEMKGDR

-262 DELPYQVNKASLIE
+262 DELPYQVNKATLIE
-276 RIAELVKDE
+276 RIAELVKDD
-285 VITDIADIRDESS
+285 VISDIADIRDESS
-298 REGMRAVII
+298 REGMRVVII
-307 LKRDADARVVEN
+307 LKRDADNRVVEN

-324 TQMQITFGII
+324 TQMQVTFGII

-340 NRPEVLSLHELLQHW
+340 NRPEVLSLHELIQHW

-365 RTRFDL
+365 RTKFDL

-380 LEGLR
+380 VEGLR
-385 IALDHIDEIVALIR
+385 IALDHIDEIVKLIR
-399 GSKDVETARGGLMTK
+399 GSSDVETARTGLVTMFQLT
-414 FKLSEAQASAILEMR
+414 EVQANAILEMR
-429 LQRLTGLERQKV
+429 LQRLTGLERQKI
-441 EDEYQELLKII
+441 EDEYQELLKLI

-459 ADRARV
+459 ADRQRV
-465 LEVIRKE
+465 VAVIRTE
-472 IEEIRDAYG
+472 IAEIRDAYG

-489 DAGPVDF
+489 DAGPADF
-496 NIEDLIAEEDMVITI
+496 NVEDLIAEEDMVITI

-599 SGRIPVSEFRE
+599 SGRVPVSEFRE
-610 DQYLVL
+610 DRYLVL
-616 ATKRGVIKKTVLSD
+616 ATKRGIIKKTVLSD

-651 GAAIT
+651 AAAIT

-668 GRSIRFNESGVR
+668 GRSIRFNEAGVR
-680 AMGRAATGVKGTTLV
+680 PMGRAATGVKGTTLV
-695 GDDEVVAMV
+695 GDDEVVGMV
-704 VVGAA
+704 VVGAG

-716 QNGFGKRSPIEDYPV
+716 ENGFGKRSPLEDYPV
-731 KNRGGIGVINIKTTE
+731 KNRGGIGVINIKASE
-746 RNGKVVTIQEVK
+746 RNGRVVTIQEVK

-772 IRCPIGGINVIGR
+772 IRCPIGGISVIGR
-785 NTQGVRLINLEES
+785 NTQGVRLINLEDN

-807 AVEEEDES
+807 AMEDEAEA

>member
-1 MSMASNER
+1 
-9 IVPVAIESEMR
+9 MR
-20 NSYLNYSMSVIISR
+20 NSYLDYSMSVIISR

-58 LSHTR
+58 LAHNR

-82 GTQAVYDTIVRM
+82 GTAAVYDTIVRM
-94 AQEFALRYPLVDGQG
+94 AQDFALRYPLVDGQG

-153 SRTMPMVLPAKVP
+153 SRLMPLVLPAKVP

-178 GMATNIPPHNMR
+178 GMATNIPPHNIR
-190 EICEAAIAVLDN
+190 EICEASIAVLDN
-202 PELPDEDLLKI
+202 PELPDEELLRI
-213 VRGPDFPT
+213 VKGPDFPT

-262 DELPYQVNKASLIE
+262 DELPYQVNKATLIE
-276 RIAELVKDE
+276 RIADLVKDD
-285 VITDIADIRDESS
+285 VVSDIADIRDESS
-298 REGMRAVII
+298 REGMRVVII

-340 NRPEVLSLHELLQHW
+340 NRPEVLSLHELIQHW

-365 RTRFDL
+365 RTKFEL

-399 GSKDVETARGGLMTK
+399 GSKDVDTARAGLMTR
-414 FKLSEAQASAILEMR
+414 FKLSEAQANAILEMR
-429 LQRLTGLERQKV
+429 LQRLTGLERQKI
-441 EDEYQELLKII
+441 EDEYQELLKLI
-452 AELKAIL
+452 AELKSIL

-465 LEVIRKE
+465 LGVIRRE
-472 IEEIRDAYG
+472 IEEVRDAYG

-489 DAGPVDF
+489 DAGPADF
-496 NIEDLIAEEDMVITI
+496 NVEDLIAEEDMVITI

-526 QQKRGGRGVTGIK
+526 QQRRGGRGVTGIK

-583 GKAIVNLLG
+583 GKAVVNLLG

-599 SGRIPVSEFRE
+599 SGRVPVSEFRE

-616 ATKRGVIKKTVLSD
+616 ATRRGIIKKTVLSD

-638 IIAVNLRDGDALI
+638 IIAVNLRDGDSLI
-651 GAAIT
+651 AAAIT
-656 NGSQEIVLAKKN
+656 NGGQEIVLAKKN
-668 GRSIRFNESGVR
+668 GRSIRFHESDVR

-695 GDDEVVAMV
+695 GDDEVVGMV
-704 VVGAA
+704 VVAA
-709 ATLLTVT
+709 GATLLTVT
-716 QNGFGKRSPIEDYPV
+716 ENGFGKRSPLEDYPV
-731 KNRGGIGVINIKTTE
+731 KHRGGIGVINIKTTV

-772 IRCPIGGINVIGR
+772 IRCPISGISVIGR
-785 NTQGVRLINLEES
+785 NTQGVRLINLEDN

-807 AVEEEDES
+807 AMEDEDEA